1 LVHYFGLE
9 QPVAGKMTSCWVSLT
24 PHHRAPTSVTSHCSS
39 SGMLSG
45 HSAKPAGQ
53 VFSDAS
59 FGVGVVAVCAALA
72 KHAKQPRTQR
82 FACRRADSASRGEKA
97 AEAILSRSG
106 GRTSTPWFDP
116 LGLCESEERYLMSR
130 DWEMT
135 TGRVAMLAAVGYP
148 AAEMWHQ
155 SLASAVGLPNLLSE
169 NGQAPHVLNG
179 GSFHPVVDIVMFV
192 SLAGI
197 LAAVGE
203 TVANGRKGDALHK
216 SLNPRELR
224 LAPTLSP
231 TLRCLLREA
240 QRVNGRVAMLAV
252 TSMLAVEGV
261 TGHAIASMGQ

>member
-1 LVHYFGLE
+1 
-9 QPVAGKMTSCWVSLT
+9 MTSCWVSLT
-24 PHHRAPTSVTSHCSS
+24 PNQHAPTSVTTTCRSG
-39 SGMLSG
+39 GMLSSC
-45 HSAKPAGQ
+45 SAKPAGQ

-59 FGVGVVAVCAALA
+59 FVVGVVASCAALT

-82 FACRRADSASRGEKA
+82 RACRQADDGERAAQ
-97 AEAILSRSG
+97 AILSRAG

-116 LGLCESEERYLMSR
+116 LGLCESEESYRVSR

-155 SLASAVGLPNLLSE
+155 PLASAVGLPNLLTE
-169 NGQAPHVLNG
+169 NGQAPHALNG
-179 GSFHPVVDIVMFV
+179 GSLHPVLDAVVFV

-197 LAAVGE
+197 LAAFGE
-203 TVANGRKGDALHK
+203 TVANGKKGDALHA

-240 QRVNGRVAMLAV
+240 QRVNGRAAMVAV
-252 TSMLAVEGV
+252 TAMIVVEGV
-261 TGHAIASMGQ
+261 TGQPIASMTS